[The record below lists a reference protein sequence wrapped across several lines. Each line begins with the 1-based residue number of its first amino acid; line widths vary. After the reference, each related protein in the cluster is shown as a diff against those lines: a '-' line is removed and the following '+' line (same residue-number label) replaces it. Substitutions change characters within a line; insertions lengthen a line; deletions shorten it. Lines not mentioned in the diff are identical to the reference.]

1 MLSEPHPRRVGW
13 GVNYNRETT
22 PLMPTI
28 LIDILRSRKT
38 LVLAGAVA
46 ALAAALVAAL
56 HAGSQAQAA
65 PAAKKDTKLA
75 VVAYSTPREAYA
87 ELLPMYSKTTAGKG
101 ISFSQSF
108 GASGEQ
114 SRAVAAGLSA
124 DFVHLSLAPD
134 VDSLVAKGLVKANWK
149 QDAYRGMLTNSVVVF
164 FVRKGNPKGIKGW
177 KDLIKPDVEVI
188 TPNPFTSGGARWNV
202 MAAYGAQRKLGRT
215 HAQGVEYLR
224 ALFNNVAVQDKSARE
239 SLTTFTNGKGDVLLG
254 YENEAI
260 FAKSKGVPIDYIVPG
275 QTLVIE
281 NPVAVIE
288 RSTHKKEARAAIKW
302 LRSPAAQRVWAKWGY
317 RPVVASVRREFKFPQ
332 PPGPVLDRLRRRLE
346 GRPGQVL
353 RQEERHRHPDRA

>member
-1 MLSEPHPRRVGW
+1 
-13 GVNYNRETT
+13 
-22 PLMPTI
+22 MPTN
-28 LIDILRSRKT
+28 LIDILRSRKALL
-38 LVLAGAVA
+38 LVGALA
-46 ALAAALVAAL
+46 ALTAALVAAL
-56 HAGSQAQAA
+56 YAGSQAQAA

-75 VVAYSTPREAYA
+75 LVAYSTPREAYA
-87 ELLPMYSKTTAGKG
+87 ELLPMYSKTPQGKG

-114 SRAVAAGLSA
+114 SRAVANGLSA

-177 KDLIKPDVEVI
+177 KDLIKPDVEVM

-275 QTLVIE
+275 SDYRDREPGRRDRALDAQE
-281 NPVAVIE
+281 GGARRHQVAALAAGPE
-288 RSTHKKEARAAIKW
+288 RLGQVGLPPRRRLRAP
-302 LRSPAAQRVWAKWGY
+302 RVQVPAAA
-317 RPVVASVRREFKFPQ
+317 
-332 PPGPVLDRLRRRLE
+332 GPVLDRLRGRLE
-346 GRPGQVL
+346 VVQAKFFGKKNGIVTKI
-353 RQEERHRHPDRA
+353 EREIGVTTG